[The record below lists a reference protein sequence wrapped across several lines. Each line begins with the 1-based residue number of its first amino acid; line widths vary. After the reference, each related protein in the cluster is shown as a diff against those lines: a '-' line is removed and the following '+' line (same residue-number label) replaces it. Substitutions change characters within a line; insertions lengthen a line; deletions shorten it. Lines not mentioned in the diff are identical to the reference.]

1 MSGQVRNMPCQVRNM
16 SGHDRNLS
24 GQVRCMSGQVISSDV
39 EAEAVGSGLF
49 QRKQKRKGSFQIFA
63 SLPEAEA
70 VFGLT
75 EITMQITDELRM
87 PLHWST
93 EGGTIF
99 S

>member
-1 MSGQVRNMPCQVRNM
+1 M
-16 SGHDRNLS
+16 
-24 GQVRCMSGQVISSDV
+24 

-49 QRKQKRKGSFQIFA
+49 QRKRKGSFQIFA

-87 PLHWST
+87 PSIGVHKGVQYSPNNS
-93 EGGTIF
+93 F
-99 S
+99 